1 VPFADLADCRIWY
14 ELKGSGDYLLQIPG
28 MFFAHDN
35 FGLVSDAMAEHFTVI
50 DFDQCGTG
58 LSGRPSRRYSIES
71 WADDCAL
78 LLDALG
84 VERAH
89 VHGTSAA
96 GMVAIR
102 FAAVHGERVDRLV
115 IDCSAARLDFVG
127 RAMCEVWKALAQA
140 YGLGSRELALNIAG
154 QACSRAFL
162 DGERGPETV
171 ESIRQ
176 LVERNCTL
184 ETFCAVC
191 DAMIEVDL
199 SADLGRIRAP
209 TLVTVGSEDVMTPL
223 DQGAQGIGNRAI
235 AELIPTAEL
244 YVMDG
249 IGHANLLEAP
259 ELTTEVVVE
268 FLRLTEAAG

>member
-1 VPFADLADCRIWY
+1 MPHVDLDRCRIWY
-14 ELKGSGDYLLQIPG
+14 ELRGSGDYLLQIPG

-35 FGLVSDAMAEHFTVI
+35 FGLVSAAMAEHFTVI
-50 DFDQCGTG
+50 DFDQRGTG
-58 LSGRPSRRYSIES
+58 LSDRPRQRYSIES
-71 WADDCAL
+71 WAEDCAQ

-102 FAAVHGERVDRLV
+102 FAAEYPDRVERLV
-115 IDCSAARLDFVG
+115 IDCSAARLDSAG
-127 RAMCEVWKALAQA
+127 RAMCEVWKALARA

-154 QACSRAFL
+154 QACSRGFL
-162 DGERGPETV
+162 DGEGGAETV
-171 ESIRQ
+171 ESIRR
-176 LVERNCTL
+176 LVGRNCTL

-209 TLVTVGSEDVMTPL
+209 TLVTVGSEDIMTPL
-223 DQGAQGIGNRAI
+223 DQGPQGIGSRAL
-235 AELIPTAEL
+235 AESIPNAEL
-244 YVMDG
+244 YVMEG
-249 IGHANLLEAP
+249 VGHANLLEAP
-259 ELTTEVVVE
+259 ELTTRVVVE
-268 FLRLTEAAG
+268 FLQRAEAGG